1 MLIILKKNI
10 YFSKKSRIKKSY
22 EEAKCSKNSTLKEPL
37 LSEIDEKN
45 DFILDRLPISNLH
58 LTASIVNLIFEI
70 LVQKWGQN
78 QGFAWLEKNHIQN
91 EEYRYNNIFQI
102 PHHSRLKK
110 EKGIMSMYL
119 LSLDDYHRA

>member
-1 MLIILKKNI
+1 MIRAINYLLNI
-10 YFSKKSRIKKSY
+10 EKTYTYDFFLNSCIKKSY
-22 EEAKCSKNSTLKEPL
+22 EESKCSKNSTLKEPL

-78 QGFAWLEKNHIQN
+78 QGLAWLEKNHIQN
-91 EEYRYNNIFQI
+91 EEYRY
-102 PHHSRLKK
+102 LYYK
-110 EKGIMSMYL
+110 
-119 LSLDDYHRA
+119 